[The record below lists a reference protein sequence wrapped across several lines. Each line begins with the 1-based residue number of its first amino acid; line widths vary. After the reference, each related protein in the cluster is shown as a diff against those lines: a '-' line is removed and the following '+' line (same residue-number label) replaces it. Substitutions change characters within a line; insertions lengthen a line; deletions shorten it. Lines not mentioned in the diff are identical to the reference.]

1 MKNLTQLPWSGKGS
15 KAKNDNTLGRM
26 QGGIRSRMG
35 SMSLKNT
42 SLFGVILALLLTFGV
57 GEMWGADYFILGP
70 DGSWDT
76 NDTHKMVSSGISN
89 WVYKDLTVSGQW
101 SNFKVNTGSTW
112 YGKDTGGNNVTVG
125 TIYTPTTTGGDNYCD
140 FKASGRTYYFFFN
153 TSTKKLMIQPKYY
166 LAGTCG
172 ASNQSWGQTQNAP
185 TYDATNGY
193 FKWNTCSLT
202 ANTVYSFQLS
212 SYNSWD
218 YQFGDRSGVTVTNG
232 TKTSSNSG
240 DIKFKSTH
248 AGAAVITFVPTV
260 NTMVIHCPYQVSYAA
275 GTGATGSVSASAVTT
290 YGSTCTLSSS
300 TFTKAG
306 YTQDGWATS
315 DGGDKVYNLGAT
327 YTGGYTDVTLYPHW
341 VENTYEVKVAT
352 ITPSAGGSA
361 SPTSWTYMGQIS
373 GGDITATPNTGYSF
387 SGWSILSGGGGYFGT
402 SGTATTSSTAETKF
416 RPTKSS
422 SLKAT
427 FTANSYTFTLN
438 GNGGSDGSVTIKY
451 DSYAPTSIS
460 GASRAGYSLNGYYT
474 AASGGN
480 KVINTD
486 GSLNSV
492 SGWVSGGYWKQ
503 TDETQ
508 VLYAQWTESAVYYT
522 LNFSHGTSSTG
533 HVSVA
538 AKNTDTEVAISNG
551 ASLVSGTGVT
561 LTATPETHYRFV
573 GWYSDAACTSFVSSS
588 NPYSFGMSA
597 STSLYAK
604 VELMTTTI
612 TLNANGGAG
621 GTASVTATHG
631 SNDLSSSITKPTRT
645 GYTLSGWYTAE
656 SGGTRIIFATG
667 YTAGSVSGYTDASGN
682 WIYTESALTLYAHW
696 TEQMSTLTTSNHYN
710 AGDPSYATPTK
721 SVSSIGIA
729 TTATI
734 TAASAG
740 TGYSFAGWTLT
751 NCTRTDG
758 GAANATSIT
767 IRSNGDGAA
776 ASVVANY
783 EEVRTSTYYVV
794 GNTGPFEDLGWSA
807 VAENMMQKKSG
818 YSTATDVYFNITVEA
833 GDLTMG
839 DGNWAFKIYNSAGAT
854 DAAKWIGWKSSTPG
868 EESNKYWLT
877 SVSNSV
883 TLVTTGSNDLQFR
896 PDAVGTY
903 EFHLDYSTAA
913 SPVLTITW
921 PAAVYLSSDNESA
934 YADGSVTLTA
944 EGANLVSGSKT
955 IEYEFFK
962 GNNTDPANK
971 IGSTQTFNSVTATSH
986 STTQSVS
993 PEFSTSD
1000 YGASQVYT
1008 VKMTVNGGTPYTNT
1022 ITIYRKW
1029 DIYVHDVVGWGG
1041 LRLYMWGGT
1050 TGDNSWPGT
1059 ACSVLSGNW
1068 YTVTLSSKYYSGFL
1082 LNKSSDDNIKTND
1095 HHTSAAAAGDKND
1108 HDELC
1113 SYFEEGSYYYIHSYE
1128 WESKTYYELNPLDMS
1143 APTVEMQD
1151 GALQSKAINTT
1162 ELYLTG
1168 LVTDYGGDGLNARD
1182 MAECGFIIN
1191 GTEYPVSSSCTA
1203 EDSGFFWGYVG
1214 GLTPGTTYTVS
1225 AYAKNIMGRG
1235 VSTNTASVATRAAG
1249 TTTIKVR
1256 TGVSDPVPNI
1266 YAWTWDEVCDHST
1279 LQNAAWPGAA
1289 MTLSITGTSY
1299 KWYTYELS
1307 NEYNEFKISESG
1319 SNETNNFNNPFES
1332 TCYWYHSSEATQ
1344 GDRMGSMTCPYVTP
1358 QLMIEE
1364 NAGEEDFTYLEMSTS
1379 PTISKTVSL
1388 AAKSTYLFKIVYNAE
1403 WYGKA
1408 SVNLSRAENSV
1419 SGISAAIEDN
1429 MAITTDAAGDYTFTF
1444 STPGT
1449 VTVTYPTAYTVTF
1462 GYGTGGS
1469 AVTASATTAGGALT
1483 SGDYV
1488 AAGDEVTFTQTPATG
1503 YSFKGWYTTADGN
1516 TTVPTMGVSDNE
1528 LNDIAADATVYA
1540 QYTPN
1545 EYTVTFDATTN
1556 GGTCGTASK
1565 SVTFG
1570 SAYGNLP
1577 EATKAAKVFAGW
1589 YTTASGAGTQ
1599 VTAETIVSNA
1609 ANHTIYARFEDT
1621 YSVTIQYKSGDVTLK
1636 PSGTTTA
1643 SATAL
1648 APEIT
1653 APEFLGYTFTGWTG
1667 TSATFANASSAT
1679 TTVNVTAATTITA
1692 NYSAIPTVY
1701 FKNNLGWEHVYVT
1714 FDNGWSS
1721 AAPTNNG
1728 KPYFE
1733 MTQMGESDI
1742 FYCVIPGAL
1751 VSSWKWNIAF
1761 DNHGF
1766 SASENVGTFS
1776 GGFNTGEF
1784 IGRGDFASEATM
1796 FIPYNG
1802 DKESRNGGT
1811 YYRTGCWMKYNSTD
1825 PGYKVYANTWK
1836 EGSGGSAVAG
1846 TPVLL
1851 TADIAGGYEFKA
1863 TVNFPNANFTYGF
1876 MLKKEAT
1883 SNTND
1888 LWYTNTSDIY
1898 ASTTTLPWDFTAAGA
1913 SENGTRC
1920 GLHTEATGNYEITVS
1935 FATGKPMVNVTYP
1948 VSTDDWRL
1956 VYKDRATWS
1965 NGTHTAAWQH
1975 PSRVI
1980 KAKAD
1985 AEDIVSFYVSKADGA
2000 NATVELQKCTA
2011 IDPGT
2016 GAQTWVKQ
2024 SDVDLSG
2031 ITSTGIYNF
2040 KVTQNGS
2047 KIASAAFDGG
2057 YVGNFYIRT
2066 DASDGGWSN
2075 YKTSGTN
2082 TMTYSEY
2089 SLEHGGEFGPYS
2101 HYFMRYVT
2109 AGSNIKFCI
2118 ANDYSECIS
2127 DTIVGDT
2134 YTGEY
2139 IAASGNVRFMW
2150 HWATNKIGRAYISGS
2165 SIVSDRFLVLEGD
2178 AKMFNEAG
2186 TALTTGNGRVAGL
2199 NEYEMKFTDD
2209 QNWIYEA
2216 TVQAQPGAQFKLTAK
2231 YNNKVQYFYGDEDEP
2246 ELLLGGNEESNTKYT
2261 IRIVY
2266 DFKTNRL
2273 IKAFIPSG
2281 TISENLRIE
2290 ADLMIIREHQ
2300 GDAQQI
2306 NFTGSGALKDV
2317 KTVYGAMKFNKWT
2330 VNGKEKTGGHA
2341 LTGDSRYKR
2350 DLFYISF
2357 PFDVKL
2363 SDVFGFGTY
2372 GTHWIIEYYDGK
2384 GRAKNGFWADSD
2396 SYWKFV
2402 LPSQRSSFTLKAFE
2416 GYILALDLDEM
2427 TEGSSIWN
2435 NDVQDVYVYFPS
2447 SATVDDI
2454 QATNRLITIDQE
2466 GYQCQIG
2473 PRFEGGDD
2481 RRLKDSY
2488 WHVIGVPS
2496 FANYNRDLTE
2506 TNGGTAIDWS
2516 DDNGEINWDTPSLP
2530 YLYEWN
2536 SADNSLTVTTSATFN
2551 FKATYSYMVQYA
2563 GTSIYWSQVNATPSS
2578 VVARKN
2584 DNHPTSAEF
2593 RLELLQGE
2601 EKADQ
2606 TFIRLTDEENVTTGF
2621 DFNYDLSKEMN
2632 SGKANIYTMIT
2643 SVIDNEASVTE
2654 AAGNV
2659 LPMTEQTT
2667 VVPVGVKIATNGDY
2681 TFSIPEGTEGVGV
2694 TLIDQETGIR
2704 TSLSALAYTV
2714 TLEAGTYDERF
2725 VLEISPIHNVPT
2737 DTEGVESQK
2746 PKAESRKLLIDGL
2759 LYIVRDNKMY
2769 DARGAMIMEK

>member
-1 MKNLTQLPWSGKGS
+1 MKNFTQLLPGRDGS
-15 KAKNDNTLGRM
+15 NAKTN
-26 QGGIRSRMG
+26 
-35 SMSLKNT
+35 NT
-42 SLFGVILALLLTFGV
+42 SGHAYAFPLILTLLLTLGV
-57 GEMWGADYFILGP
+57 GEMKADTSWTVAGDNTSVLGT
-70 DGSWDT
+70 SWDPSNT
-76 NDTHKMVSSGISN
+76 ANDMIQSGSN
-89 WVYKDLTVSGQW
+89 WFLIKHVTFASNGTINFKACKDHAWGTSYGAGSSNASIGYTAGTKDIIFVTNATDWAWGMETNYWEVVGDNATLFTNTWNLGQDANKMTYSAGSYTKTYSNVPLNCGTTIQWKVAAGKNWDYSFPNANQTLKIHADGTYDITFSFNISTFEATATATPTSDKYFVKGESPLSWNNCEGTEMTAGSDYTSTTYYYLQVNGSREFKIMEQYDDWDNTASYEKNYTKVDNHVMRTDIDLTL
-101 SNFKVNTGSTW
+101 KAGS
-112 YGKDTGGNNVTVG
+112 GNNIV
-125 TIYTPTTTGGDNYCD
+125 
-140 FKASGRTYYFFFN
+140 
-153 TSTKKLMIQPKYY
+153 M
-166 LAGTCG
+166 
-172 ASNQSWGQTQNAP
+172 
-185 TYDATNGY
+185 
-193 FKWNTCSLT
+193 
-202 ANTVYSFQLS
+202 
-212 SYNSWD
+212 
-218 YQFGDRSGVTVTNG
+218 
-232 TKTSSNSG
+232 
-240 DIKFKSTH
+240 
-248 AGAAVITFVPTV
+248 
-260 NTMVIHCPYQVSYAA
+260 
-275 GTGATGSVSASAVTT
+275 
-290 YGSTCTLSSS
+290 
-300 TFTKAG
+300 
-306 YTQDGWATS
+306 
-315 DGGDKVYNLGAT
+315 
-327 YTGGYTDVTLYPHW
+327 
-341 VENTYEVKVAT
+341 
-352 ITPSAGGSA
+352 PSAGYIIYYPGTQKICA
-361 SPTSWTYMGQIS
+361 ATSLTNLGKPYTITYKDQ
-373 GGDITATPNTGYSF
+373 GGGAF
-387 SGWSILSGGGGYFGT
+387 SGTQT
-402 SGTATTSSTAETKF
+402 SAPTTHTYGTATTLKI
-416 RPTKSS
+416 PTKANYDFGGWFTVSDCASGAVGNTSS
-422 SLKAT
+422 ASLAADGYEDDIILYAKWTPKTYTITYKDQGNVAYSGSNE
-427 FTANSYTFTLN
+427 ASLPSSYTYGTGIASLTEGVKSGYAFDGWFDNSSCT
-438 GNGGSDGSVTIKY
+438 GSAI
-451 DSYAPTSIS
+451 TSIS
-460 GASRAGYSLNGYYT
+460 SSATGAKT
-474 AASGGN
+474 F
-480 KVINTD
+480 
-486 GSLNSV
+486 
-492 SGWVSGGYWKQ
+492 
-503 TDETQ
+503 
-508 VLYAQWTESAVYYT
+508 YAKWTENPGGTVT
-522 LNFSHGTSSTG
+522 L
-533 HVSVA
+533 VA
-538 AKNTDTEVAISNG
+538 
-551 ASLVSGTGVT
+551 GTGGQVSKDNSSWGANAAIT
-561 LTATPETHYRFV
+561 GIKSATPLTI
-573 GWYSDAACTSFVSSS
+573 
-588 NPYSFGMSA
+588 
-597 STSLYAK
+597 YAR
-604 VELMTTTI
+604 
-612 TLNANGGAG
+612 
-621 GTASVTATHG
+621 
-631 SNDLSSSITKPTRT
+631 PTT
-645 GYTLSGWYTAE
+645 GYTFNTWTKTSGSGTVTAA
-656 SGGTRIIFATG
+656 TATG
-667 YTAGSVSGYTDASGN
+667 TFTPVADADATVTASF
-682 WIYTESALTLYAHW
+682 TER
-696 TEQMSTLTTSNHYN
+696 MSSLTTSNHYD
-710 AGDPSYATPTK
+710 AGNPSYAAPT
-721 SVSSIGIA
+721 VSGSA
-729 TTATI
+729 TNVGYVTTRTI
-734 TAASAG
+734 TAAAAG
-740 TGYSFAGWTLT
+740 TGYTFAGWTLT

-758 GAANATSIT
+758 GAATATSIT

-776 ASVVANY
+776 ATVVANY
-783 EEVRTSTYYVV
+783 EEVLTQSTWIIKGGTAISGSNWATEVAMSKASGASTSDIVYATINISAT
-794 GNTGPFEDLGWSA
+794 NTGDSNGAYKFK
-807 VAENMMQKKSG
+807 VVKKSPDTYFG
-818 YSTATDVYFNITVEA
+818 LDADGQYYLMRGESGTEKTLNTENADIELRADVT
-833 GDLTMG
+833 
-839 DGNWAFKIYNSAGAT
+839 GNYVFK
-854 DAAKWIGWKSSTPG
+854 
-868 EESNKYWLT
+868 
-877 SVSNSV
+877 V
-883 TLVTTGSNDLQFR
+883 
-896 PDAVGTY
+896 
-903 EFHLDYSTAA
+903 DYSNPS
-913 SPVLTITW
+913 SPKLTVTW
-921 PAAVYLSSDNESA
+921 PTAVYLSSDNESA

-944 EGANLVSGSKT
+944 DGANLPSGSKT

-971 IGSTQTFNSVTATSH
+971 IGSTQTFNSITATSH

-1000 YGASQVYT
+1000 YAASQVYT

-1029 DIYVHDVVGWGG
+1029 DIYVHDVVSWGG

-1082 LNKSSDDNIKTND
+1082 LNKSSDENIKTND

-1128 WESKTYYELNPLDMS
+1128 WESNTYYELNPLDMS

-1151 GALQSKAINTT
+1151 GESQSLAINTT
-1162 ELYLTG
+1162 ELFLTG
-1168 LVTDYGGDGLNARD
+1168 LVTGYGGDGLSARD

-1235 VSTNTASVATRAAG
+1235 VSANTASVATRAAG

-1289 MTLSITGTSY
+1289 MTLSITGTTY

-1408 SVNLSRAENSV
+1408 SVNLSRAENTV

-1462 GYGTGGS
+1462 GYGTGGTT
-1469 AVTASATTAGGALT
+1469 VTASATTAGGALT

-1503 YSFKGWYTTADGN
+1503 YTFKGWYTTADGN
-1516 TTVPTMGVSDNE
+1516 TTVTTMGESDNE

-1545 EYTVTFDATTN
+1545 NYTVTFDATTN
-1556 GGTCGTASK
+1556 GGTCGTPSK
-1565 SVTFG
+1565 SVTFDA
-1570 SAYGNLP
+1570 AYGDLP
-1577 EATKAAKVFAGW
+1577 EATKDAKVFAGW
-1589 YTTASGAGTQ
+1589 YTTSSGAGTQ

-1636 PSGTTTA
+1636 PNGSTTA

-1667 TSATFANASSAT
+1667 TSATFDDASSAT

-1714 FDNGWSS
+1714 FDNTWSS
-1721 AAPTNNG
+1721 DAPCNNG
-1728 KPYFE
+1728 KPYYE

-1742 FYCVIPGAL
+1742 FYCVIPGDV
-1751 VSSWKWNIAF
+1751 VSSWKWNISF

-1802 DKESRNGGT
+1802 DKEGRNGGT

-1836 EGSGGSAVAG
+1836 EGSGGVAVDG

-1863 TVNFPNANFTYGF
+1863 TVNFPTPDYTYGF

-1898 ASTTTLPWDFTAAGA
+1898 ASTTTLPWDFTAEGA

-1920 GLHTEATGNYEITVS
+1920 GLHTEATGNYVITVS

-1948 VSTDDWRL
+1948 VSTNDWRL

-1965 NGTHTAAWQH
+1965 NGVHTAAWQH

-2000 NATVELQKCTA
+2000 NATIELQKCTA

-2024 SDVDLSG
+2024 SDVDLSA

-2040 KVTQNGS
+2040 KVTQDGEGDATAAYDGS
-2047 KIASAAFDGG
+2047 YS
-2057 YVGNFYIRT
+2057 GNFYIRT

-2089 SLEHGGEFGPYS
+2089 AEDNHDFT

-2109 AGSNIKFCI
+2109 TGTNIKFCI

-2139 IAASGNVRFMW
+2139 IAVYGNVRFMW
-2150 HWATNKIGRAYISGS
+2150 DHRTNKVSRAYISGS
-2165 SIVSDRFLVLEGD
+2165 SNVSDRFLVLEGD

-2186 TALTTGNGRVAGL
+2186 TALTTAAGGKVENL
-2199 NEYEMKFTDD
+2199 NEYEMNFTDD

-2216 TVQAQPGAQFKLTAK
+2216 TVKAQPGARIKLTAK
-2231 YNNKVQYFYGDEDEP
+2231 YNNKIQYFYGAEGARSDATTEP
-2246 ELLLGGNEESNTKYT
+2246 LLGGSDANQYE
-2261 IRIVY
+2261 IRVVY

-2273 IKAFIPSG
+2273 MKAFIPEG
-2281 TISENLRIE
+2281 DITTDLAIN

-2300 GDAQQI
+2300 EDAQQI
-2306 NFTGSGALKDV
+2306 NFTVSGALSDV

-2330 VNGKEKTGGHA
+2330 VNGKEKDGGHA
-2341 LTGDSRYKR
+2341 TTTDSRYKR

-2427 TEGSSIWN
+2427 TESSSIWN
-2435 NDVQDVYVYFPS
+2435 NGVQDVYVYFPS
-2447 SATVDDI
+2447 SGDI
-2454 QATNRLITIDQE
+2454 GNIAATNRLVEIDQE
-2466 GYQCQIG
+2466 GYECTIG

-2481 RRLKDSY
+2481 RRVKDSY

-2496 FANYNRDLTE
+2496 FANYSSALKPTS
-2506 TNGGTAIDWS
+2506 GGSTIDWS
-2516 DDNGEINWDTPSLP
+2516 DDDGTIDWSTPSLP
-2530 YLYEWN
+2530 YLYEWDPD
-2536 SADNSLTVTTSATFN
+2536 DNSLSVTRSATFS

-2563 GTSIYWSQVNATPSS
+2563 GASIYWSAVNATPSS

-2584 DNHPTSAEF
+2584 DNQPTSAEF
-2593 RLELLQGE
+2593 RLELQQTG
-2601 EKADQ
+2601 KAIDQ
-2606 TFIRLTDEENVTTGF
+2606 TFVRLTDEVNVTTGF

-2632 SGKANIYTMIT
+2632 ANKANIFTMIT
-2643 SVIDNEASVTE
+2643 TAMDDGNTVTE
-2654 AAGNV
+2654 SAANC
-2659 LPMTEQTT
+2659 LPLSEQTT
-2667 VVPVGVKIATNGDY
+2667 IVPVGVKIAANDDY
-2681 TFSIPEGTEGVGV
+2681 TFSIPDGANGVGV
-2694 TLIDQETGIR
+2694 TLIDNLTGTR
-2704 TSLSALAYTV
+2704 TNLSAVDYTV
-2714 TLEAGTYDERF
+2714 SLEAGTYDERF
-2725 VLEISPIHNVPT
+2725 TLEISPIQYLPT
-2737 DTEGVESQK
+2737 ELEQSDINNQMSDV
-2746 PKAESRKLLIDGL
+2746 RKVLIDGL
-2759 LYIVRDNKMY
+2759 LYIVHDNKMY
-2769 DARGAMIMEK
+2769 DARGARVE